1 MHKSE
6 QYDLLLGAKMLGET
20 QSEDTAKHKQ
30 IAGGLDRA
38 QRTGYGV
45 DLTIEDNTL
54 QTIPKIKQQH
64 KVVKICLTSNE
75 QILNLL
81 VLVFRCSFSFLRFL
95 CFGMKQNIYIYKS

>member
-1 MHKSE
+1 
-6 QYDLLLGAKMLGET
+6 MLGET

-64 KVVKICLTSNE
+64 KV
-75 QILNLL
+75 
-81 VLVFRCSFSFLRFL
+81 
-95 CFGMKQNIYIYKS
+95 